1 MQTVSQSVSQSV
13 TLITSISSCD
23 AKNADKYSKHWFW
36 KYHWAELSQFMSF
49 ASWQQRWWG
58 DSKRA
63 ARMSW
68 KHGLVWRTGS
78 NDIQPPSGLA
88 FIHQQLLKLWKARND
103 PTHLLSQWWHT
114 FLNQTADL
122 CVCMS
127 GRFFRHIGV
136 RDHIWAKLPKSGK
149 YRKSKV
155 WDKKLWRFGD
165 APSWTLGAEGP
176 FWSKTVTEKY
186 GAPYDRLYVLEVNQ
200 EPHVASCVK
209 ISRVTL

>member
-1 MQTVSQSVSQSV
+1 MPINIPNTDFENITEPSYHNLWALQVDNKDGEATVKGRPGWVESMDWSDGQAAMTFSHHQAWPSF
-13 TLITSISSCD
+13 ISNS
-23 AKNADKYSKHWFW
+23 
-36 KYHWAELSQFMSF
+36 L
-49 ASWQQRWWG
+49 
-58 DSKRA
+58 
-63 ARMSW
+63 
-68 KHGLVWRTGS
+68 
-78 NDIQPPSGLA
+78 
-88 FIHQQLLKLWKARND
+88 LWKARND

-155 WDKKLWRFGD
+155 WDKK
-165 APSWTLGAEGP
+165 TLTVWGRTFLDTWCRRTFLIQNCYRKIWGTIWP
-176 FWSKTVTEKY
+176 FICI
-186 GAPYDRLYVLEVNQ
+186 EVNQ